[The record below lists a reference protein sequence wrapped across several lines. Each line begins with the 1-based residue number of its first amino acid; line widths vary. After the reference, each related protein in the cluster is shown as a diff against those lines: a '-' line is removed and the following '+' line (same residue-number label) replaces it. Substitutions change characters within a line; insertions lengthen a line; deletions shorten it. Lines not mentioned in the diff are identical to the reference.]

1 MKIVMAPNA
10 NTAAAAVYSVKDVKC
25 QNTQK
30 CDASLDCPEKEKW
43 AARNYD

>member
-10 NTAAAAVYSVKDVKC
+10 NTAAVYSVKDVKC

-30 CDASLDCPEKEKW
+30 CDASLDCSEKEK
-43 AARNYD
+43 

>member
-25 QNTQK
+25 QNTPK
-30 CDASLDCPEKEKW
+30 CAASLDCPEKEK
-43 AARNYD
+43 